1 MFEGLGRGEL
11 KTLIEALDM
20 LRNQMRQDVA
30 DGWTDELE
38 YRDLVLLQGKVIE
51 RLAALPY

>member
-30 DGWTDELE
+30 DGWTDQTE
-38 YRDLVLLQGKVIE
+38 YRDLILLQGKVIE
-51 RLAALPY
+51 HLAALPY